1 MDINVRGSIT
11 ETFQTMEKEVKW
23 DIGQNLKSK
32 NENCVNVNVKL
43 SIEFLNEM

>member
-1 MDINVRGSIT
+1 MLGGSIT

-32 NENCVNVNVKL
+32 NENCVNVKH
-43 SIEFLNEM
+43 SIELLN